1 MIANQIGYYSLILGL
16 LISVLIC
23 GVSIKDFNNNNKQI
37 SQNTLSLSF
46 LQLVF
51 VIVSFLSL
59 ILSFINS
66 DFSNETVFNNSHTT
80 KPLFYKISGA
90 WGNHEG
96 SLLLWLLVLT
106 LFIFIFLIKSR
117 EQPKKYR
124 ILTLLFQ
131 QVIIIGFFLF
141 VLMTSNPFN
150 YLFPIPLEGLGLNP
164 ILQDPALAIHPPI
177 LYLGYVGTSIIFSSS
192 LAAVTQNYISKEWG
206 KHIKKWILVSWIF
219 LTIGIMLGSIWA
231 YYELGWGGFWFWDPV
246 ENVSLM
252 PWLTLT
258 ALLHCIVVLERKA
271 TLTSWVVILSITTFT
286 LSMCGTFL
294 VRSGILNSVHT
305 FANDPA
311 RGIFILIFLFV
322 LITLSLGIFFFFHK
336 ENNKSSNNLFW
347 LSRETSILINNW
359 FMMYFLSVILIGT
372 VYPIFLDVISS
383 EKISVGPPFYQKL
396 IVPFLIPFLLFMSL
410 GPRLKWIKSKIENKK
425 SLIITFIISVML
437 TFFIIK
443 NLTTDLLFY
452 TVLISAAF
460 FLFFTT
466 LKELFIKKF
475 NNVSQTVAHFGFSLL
490 ILSILFNSILSS
502 EIITNIKIGE
512 KYNYSKG
519 EIFFKKIEE
528 RKESNFNSIIAYFEI
543 KDENGKIIELK
554 PEIRVYNQPIIITSE
569 ADIRTTLLEDKF
581 LVMNLVKGNEYF
593 NIRYQVKPFM
603 VWIWISVLIL
613 SFGGLISVLKK
624 DMKNKFNL
632 FIIITFLS
640 FCFVIFYK
648 GLNAPNTYAPKISG
662 KKHIP
667 IFKAKDFNSSLY
679 LNSKKIFE
687 EDIFYIVNIW
697 ASWCVPC
704 RESTPLL
711 MELSKNQ
718 SVKLI
723 GINYRD
729 NLNNAKDFIN
739 KFGNPY
745 SQVIIDN
752 DGVHSIEFGA
762 YGVPRNFYN

>member
-16 LISVLIC
+16 LLSVLLC
-23 GVSIKDFNNNNKQI
+23 GVSIKDFNNSNKQI
-37 SQNTLSLSF
+37 NQNVLSLSF

-59 ILSFINS
+59 IISFINS

-80 KPLFYKISGA
+80 KPLFYKISGT

-106 LFIFIFLIKSR
+106 LFIFLFLIKSR

-131 QVIIIGFFLF
+131 QIIIIGFFLF

-150 YLFPIPLEGLGLNP
+150 YLFPIPNEGLGLNP

-192 LAAVTQNYISKEWG
+192 LAAVTQNYVTKEWG
-206 KHIKKWILVSWIF
+206 KHIKKWVLVSWIF

-258 ALLHCIVVLERKA
+258 ALLHCILVLERRA
-271 TLTSWVVILSITTFT
+271 ALTSWVVILSITTFT

-311 RGIFILIFLFV
+311 RGIFILIFLFTLIV
-322 LITLSLGIFFFFHK
+322 LSVGIFFIFHK
-336 ENNKSSNNLFW
+336 ENNKSSNDFFW

-359 FMMYFLSVILIGT
+359 FMMYFLSVVLIGT

-410 GPRLKWIKSKIENKK
+410 GPRLKWIKSKIENKN
-425 SLIITFIISVML
+425 SLIIIFAISVIL
-437 TFFIIK
+437 TFLIIK

-466 LKELFIKKF
+466 LKELFTKKF
-475 NNVSQTVAHFGFSLL
+475 NNISQTISHFGFSLL
-490 ILSILFNSILSS
+490 ILSILFNNILSS

-512 KYNYSKG
+512 RYDYNKG

-528 RKESNFNSIIAYFEI
+528 RKESNFKSIIASFEI
-543 KDENGKIIELK
+543 KDKNEKTIELK
-554 PEIRVYNQPIIITSE
+554 PEIRIYNQPVIITSE
-569 ADIRTTLLEDKF
+569 ADIKTTLLEDKF

-593 NIRYQVKPFM
+593 NIRYQIKPFM
-603 VWIWISVLIL
+603 VWIWISVLLL
-613 SFGGLISVLKK
+613 SLGGLMS
-624 DMKNKFNL
+624 L
-632 FIIITFLS
+632 F
-640 FCFVIFYK
+640 K
-648 GLNAPNTYAPKISG
+648 RKI
-662 KKHIP
+662 
-667 IFKAKDFNSSLY
+667 
-679 LNSKKIFE
+679 
-687 EDIFYIVNIW
+687 
-697 ASWCVPC
+697 
-704 RESTPLL
+704 
-711 MELSKNQ
+711 
-718 SVKLI
+718 
-723 GINYRD
+723 
-729 NLNNAKDFIN
+729 
-739 KFGNPY
+739 
-745 SQVIIDN
+745 
-752 DGVHSIEFGA
+752 
-762 YGVPRNFYN
+762 

>member
-1 MIANQIGYYSLILGL
+1 MLVNQIGYYSLILGL
-16 LISVLIC
+16 LSSVLLC
-23 GVSIKDFNNNNKQI
+23 GFSIKNFNSNGKQI
-37 SQNTLSLSF
+37 DQNVLFLSF

-59 ILSFINS
+59 ILSFIYS
-66 DFSNETVFNNSHTT
+66 DFTNETVFNNSHTT
-80 KPLFYKISGA
+80 KPLFYKISGT

-106 LFIFIFLIKSR
+106 LFIFLFLIKSK

-131 QVIIIGFFLF
+131 QIIIIGFFLF
-141 VLMTSNPFN
+141 VLTTSNPFN
-150 YLFPIPLEGLGLNP
+150 YLFPVPTEGLGLNP

-177 LYLGYVGTSIIFSSS
+177 LYLGYVGTSVVFSSS

-206 KHIKKWILVSWIF
+206 QHIKKWVLISWIF

-258 ALLHCIVVLERKA
+258 ALLHCIIVLERKA
-271 TLTSWVVILSITTFT
+271 ALTSWVVILSITTFT

-305 FANDPA
+305 FANDPT
-311 RGIFILIFLFV
+311 RGVFILVFLFV
-322 LITLSLGIFFFFHK
+322 LIVLSLGIFFLFHK
-336 ENNKSSNNLFW
+336 ENNQNLNNFFW
-347 LSRETSILINNW
+347 LSRETSVLINNW
-359 FMMYFLSVILIGT
+359 FMMYFLSVVLIGT

-410 GPRLKWIKSKIENKK
+410 GPRLKWIKSKIENKN
-425 SLIITFIISVML
+425 SLIITFTISVML

-443 NLTTDLLFY
+443 NLTADLLFY

-475 NNVSQTVAHFGFSLL
+475 NNISQTISHFGFSIL

-512 KYNYSKG
+512 RYNYNKG
-519 EIFFKKIEE
+519 EIFFKKIQE
-528 RKESNFNSIIAYFEI
+528 RKESNFNSIVGHFEI
-543 KDENGKIIELK
+543 KNENGKVVELS
-554 PEIRVYNQPIIITSE
+554 PEIRIYNQPTIITSE
-569 ADIRTTLLEDKF
+569 ADIKTTFLEDKF
-581 LVMNLVKGNEYF
+581 LVMSLVKGNEYF

-603 VWIWISVLIL
+603 VWIWISVLLL
-613 SFGGLISVLKK
+613 SFGGIISLLKK
-624 DMKNKFNL
+624 
-632 FIIITFLS
+632 
-640 FCFVIFYK
+640 
-648 GLNAPNTYAPKISG
+648 KI
-662 KKHIP
+662 
-667 IFKAKDFNSSLY
+667 
-679 LNSKKIFE
+679 
-687 EDIFYIVNIW
+687 
-697 ASWCVPC
+697 
-704 RESTPLL
+704 
-711 MELSKNQ
+711 
-718 SVKLI
+718 
-723 GINYRD
+723 
-729 NLNNAKDFIN
+729 
-739 KFGNPY
+739 
-745 SQVIIDN
+745 
-752 DGVHSIEFGA
+752 
-762 YGVPRNFYN
+762 

>member
-1 MIANQIGYYSLILGL
+1 MLANQIGYYSLILGL
-16 LISVLIC
+16 LLSVLLC
-23 GVSIKDFNNNNKQI
+23 GVSIKDFNKTNKQI
-37 SQNTLSLSF
+37 NQNILSLSF

-59 ILSFINS
+59 IISFINS

-80 KPLFYKISGA
+80 KPLFYKISGT

-106 LFIFIFLIKSR
+106 LFIFLFLIKSR

-131 QVIIIGFFLF
+131 QIIIIGFFLF

-150 YLFPIPLEGLGLNP
+150 YLFPIPNEGLGLNP

-192 LAAVTQNYISKEWG
+192 LAAVTQNYVTKEWG
-206 KHIKKWILVSWIF
+206 QHIKKWVLVSWIF

-258 ALLHCIVVLERKA
+258 ALLHCIVVLERRA
-271 TLTSWVVILSITTFT
+271 SLTSWAVVLSITTFT

-311 RGIFILIFLFV
+311 RGIFILIFLFA
-322 LITLSLGIFFFFHK
+322 LIVLSLGIFFIFHK
-336 ENNKSSNNLFW
+336 ENNKSSNNFFW

-359 FMMYFLSVILIGT
+359 FMMYFLAVVLIGT

-410 GPRLKWIKSKIENKK
+410 GPRLKWIKSKIENKN

-443 NLTTDLLFY
+443 NLTADLLFY

-475 NNVSQTVAHFGFSLL
+475 NNISQTVSHFGFSLL

-512 KYNYSKG
+512 RYDYNKG

-528 RKESNFNSIIAYFEI
+528 RKESNFNSIIASFEI
-543 KDENGKIIELK
+543 KDKNGKTIELK
-554 PEIRVYNQPIIITSE
+554 PEIRIYNQPIIITSE

-603 VWIWISVLIL
+603 VWIWISVLL
-613 SFGGLISVLKK
+613 LCLGGLMS
-624 DMKNKFNL
+624 L
-632 FIIITFLS
+632 F
-640 FCFVIFYK
+640 K
-648 GLNAPNTYAPKISG
+648 RKI
-662 KKHIP
+662 
-667 IFKAKDFNSSLY
+667 
-679 LNSKKIFE
+679 
-687 EDIFYIVNIW
+687 
-697 ASWCVPC
+697 
-704 RESTPLL
+704 
-711 MELSKNQ
+711 
-718 SVKLI
+718 
-723 GINYRD
+723 
-729 NLNNAKDFIN
+729 
-739 KFGNPY
+739 
-745 SQVIIDN
+745 
-752 DGVHSIEFGA
+752 
-762 YGVPRNFYN
+762 

>member
-1 MIANQIGYYSLILGL
+1 MLANQIGYYSLILGL
-16 LISVLIC
+16 LLSVLLC
-23 GVSIKDFNNNNKQI
+23 GVSIKDFNKTNKQI
-37 SQNTLSLSF
+37 NQNILSLSF

-59 ILSFINS
+59 IISFINS

-80 KPLFYKISGA
+80 KPLFYKISGT

-106 LFIFIFLIKSR
+106 LFIFLFLIKSR

-131 QVIIIGFFLF
+131 QMIIIGFFLF
-141 VLMTSNPFN
+141 VLVTSNPFN
-150 YLFPIPLEGLGLNP
+150 YLFPIPNEGLGLNP

-192 LAAVTQNYISKEWG
+192 LAAVTQNYVTKEWG
-206 KHIKKWILVSWIF
+206 QHIKKWVLVSWIF

-258 ALLHCIVVLERKA
+258 ALLHCIVVLERRA
-271 TLTSWVVILSITTFT
+271 SLTSWAVVLSITTFT

-311 RGIFILIFLFV
+311 RGIFILIFLFA
-322 LITLSLGIFFFFHK
+322 LIVLSLGIFFIFHK
-336 ENNKSSNNLFW
+336 ENNKSSNNFFW

-359 FMMYFLSVILIGT
+359 FMMYFLAVVLIGT

-383 EKISVGPPFYQKL
+383 EKISVGPPFYHKL

-410 GPRLKWIKSKIENKK
+410 GPRLKWIKSKIENKN
-425 SLIITFIISVML
+425 SLIITFIISIML

-443 NLTTDLLFY
+443 NLTADLLFY

-475 NNVSQTVAHFGFSLL
+475 NNISQTVSHFGFSLL

-512 KYNYSKG
+512 RYDYNKG
-519 EIFFKKIEE
+519 EIFFKKVEE
-528 RKESNFNSIIAYFEI
+528 RKESNFNSIIASFEI
-543 KDENGKIIELK
+543 KDKNGKTIELK
-554 PEIRVYNQPIIITSE
+554 PEIRIYNQPIIITSE

-603 VWIWISVLIL
+603 VWIWISVLLL
-613 SFGGLISVLKK
+613 SLGGLMS
-624 DMKNKFNL
+624 L
-632 FIIITFLS
+632 F
-640 FCFVIFYK
+640 K
-648 GLNAPNTYAPKISG
+648 
-662 KKHIP
+662 
-667 IFKAKDFNSSLY
+667 
-679 LNSKKIFE
+679 
-687 EDIFYIVNIW
+687 
-697 ASWCVPC
+697 
-704 RESTPLL
+704 RE
-711 MELSKNQ
+711 
-718 SVKLI
+718 I
-723 GINYRD
+723 
-729 NLNNAKDFIN
+729 
-739 KFGNPY
+739 
-745 SQVIIDN
+745 
-752 DGVHSIEFGA
+752 
-762 YGVPRNFYN
+762 